1 MNLSILIGAVIGYAV
16 GRWNGLLIGALIGY
30 FLGRMLR
37 GSALTGGIA
46 RMQAQFLETTFAV
59 MGAVC
64 KADGLVTQDEIKVAE
79 TLFDRLHL
87 PASARETAKAAFNRG
102 KAPGFDLDA
111 EVARFAQASRGQHV
125 LHQMFLQIQ
134 LSALAADGRVHPAE
148 HDMLVRIARGLGVS
162 EAEVRRLEA
171 MLGSGRSGASTRQK
185 LDEAYRVLGID
196 ASASDSELK
205 KAYRRLMSQHHPDK
219 LAAKGL
225 PESMRALAEE
235 KTREI
240 TGAYEL
246 IERERAQNRPAAAA

>member
-1 MNLSILIGAVIGYAV
+1 MNLTILIGAVIGYAV

-37 GSALTGGIA
+37 GSALTSGIA
-46 RMQAQFLETTFAV
+46 QAQAQFLETTFAV

-64 KADGLVTQDEIKVAE
+64 KADGQVTADEIKVAE

-87 PASARETAKAAFNRG
+87 PAAARETAKAAFNRG

-111 EVARFAQASRGQHV
+111 EVARFAQVSRGQHV

-134 LSALAADGRVHPAE
+134 LSALAADGRVHSAE

-171 MLGSGRSGASTRQK
+171 MLGGGRAGASTQQK

-196 ASASDSELK
+196 ASASDTELK

-219 LAAKGL
+219 LASKGL

-246 IERERAQNRPAAAA
+246 IERERTQNRPAAAA